1 MKRVL
6 IALTLVVTVVVTVIL
21 NAPAAWI
28 GDWIAERSKLRL
40 VDARGTVWRG
50 SALLGMSDGRAT
62 TLVPGRID
70 WRLELLPEPSVDITH
85 PWLAAPLKLWMRGSA
100 LAFGAGSARLPAGV
114 LASAGMPFNTLRPG
128 GTLEARW
135 SQGEFRAGALTGE
148 RRSIGAMQHR
158 HFLRWPARTYRIL
171 VTGGGTPRRWT
182 CNPARTPPDGGFRQN
197 QRFAGT
203 LPRHCHSRAE
213 LAGSL
218 GRAARRARHA
228 FRGQGAAGVRYV
240 KNKRGAQYALH
251 GEGRRE
257 GVAAALV
264 TAAALLLPPAHAQ
277 QRVTL
282 NFVNTEIE
290 AVARAMSDFTGRIF
304 AVDPRVKG
312 TVTLVVDR
320 PVGAGERSAP
330 WPRRFACRTS
340 RSSMRVA

>member
-28 GDWIAERSKLRL
+28 GDWIAERSKVRL

-85 PWLAAPLKLWMRGSA
+85 PWLAAPLKLMVRGSA

-148 RRSIGAMQHR
+148 LQIDWRDATSALSPVAPLG
-158 HFLRWPARTYRIL
+158 TYRIL
-171 VTGGGTPRRWT
+171 VTGRGDTATLDLQTLRGPLQMEGSGRINGLQVRFRGTATAEPS
-182 CNPARTPPDGGFRQN
+182 
-197 QRFAGT
+197 
-203 LPRHCHSRAE
+203 SRAALDGLLGVLGMRSGDKVL
-213 LAGSL
+213 LA
-218 GRAARRARHA
+218 
-228 FRGQGAAGVRYV
+228 FD
-240 KNKRGAQYALH
+240 
-251 GEGRRE
+251 
-257 GVAAALV
+257 
-264 TAAALLLPPAHAQ
+264 T
-277 QRVTL
+277 
-282 NFVNTEIE
+282 
-290 AVARAMSDFTGRIF
+290 
-304 AVDPRVKG
+304 
-312 TVTLVVDR
+312 
-320 PVGAGERSAP
+320 
-330 WPRRFACRTS
+330 
-340 RSSMRVA
+340 